1 MFLIPNFLLSSV
13 VPHQHGT
20 QRNCSFKL
28 LVLIQIVGAPGSQQ
42 CHRHSGQTEDIRP
55 VRYLYIL
62 EIYLWWNTLFL
73 FRYMYIHVHVYCVI
87 NPFVF
92 WFLCLRILT
101 SVQRIYLTYSMKN
114 YLVYNFYGNFK
125 CTAGNY
131 IIYSIWFNQW
141 CAFITY
147 TVYGWIVNLKI
158 LYHSLHIFLDI
169 FDAEEGV

>member
-55 VRYLYIL
+55 VPVYTWNLSLVKYIVF
-62 EIYLWWNTLFL
+62 I
-73 FRYMYIHVHVYCVI
+73 HVYCVI

-141 CAFITY
+141 CAFIN

>member
-1 MFLIPNFLLSSV
+1 MLFHTNTVLKETAHSNCW
-13 VPHQHGT
+13 
-20 QRNCSFKL
+20 CSFKL
-28 LVLIQIVGAPGSQQ
+28 LVHLEVSSVTGTLDKLRTSAQ
-42 CHRHSGQTEDIRP
+42 
-55 VRYLYIL
+55 YLYIL

-141 CAFITY
+141 CAFIN